1 MGEAEV
7 SVFSLGHIEIEVRA
21 CEILKRCYSVHGW
34 ISDGQESDFNWRHC
48 FGRDENIQ
56 DNQNYAREEI
66 AQEECVEEEEEKAQD
81 LS

>member
-7 SVFSLGHIEIEVRA
+7 SVFSLGHIEIEVGA
-21 CEILKRCYSVHGW
+21 CKISKRCCSVDGW
-34 ISDGQESDFNWRHC
+34 ISDGQEGDFNWRHC
-48 FGRDENIQ
+48 FGRHEYIQ

-66 AQEECVEEEEEKAQD
+66 AQKECVEEEKEKAED